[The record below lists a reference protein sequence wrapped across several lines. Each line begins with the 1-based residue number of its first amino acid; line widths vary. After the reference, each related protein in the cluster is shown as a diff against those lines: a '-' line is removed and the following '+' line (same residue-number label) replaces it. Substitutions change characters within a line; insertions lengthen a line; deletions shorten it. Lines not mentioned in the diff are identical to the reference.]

1 MDSLLRK
8 KKRSPYTALLL
19 FKSQAPY
26 IGPFARPTKALSA
39 LGGPCWAV
47 LGLGSPHESWAEVS
61 DTASPKVDVSRKKKK
76 NQESKK
82 KDNRGSN
89 TQLKATSATFHE
101 ADSWSKAK
109 TDPSEFIL
117 SPLCQALYMQS
128 SQPEQLLLIPVLLR
142 RKVRSEGLSS
152 LPEITASQQRGLD
165 SIHRISQVP
174 PSLCLWLWRRK
185 GTH

>member
-1 MDSLLRK
+1 M
-8 KKRSPYTALLL
+8 
-19 FKSQAPY
+19 
-26 IGPFARPTKALSA
+26 GPFARPNKALSA

-47 LGLGSPHESWAEVS
+47 LGLGSPHEPWAEVS
-61 DTASPKVDVSRKKKK
+61 DTASPKVDVSRKKK

-82 KDNRGSN
+82 KDNTGSN

-101 ADSWSKAK
+101 ADSRGKAK
-109 TDPSEFIL
+109 IDPSGFIL

-142 RKVRSEGLSS
+142 RKMRSEGLSS